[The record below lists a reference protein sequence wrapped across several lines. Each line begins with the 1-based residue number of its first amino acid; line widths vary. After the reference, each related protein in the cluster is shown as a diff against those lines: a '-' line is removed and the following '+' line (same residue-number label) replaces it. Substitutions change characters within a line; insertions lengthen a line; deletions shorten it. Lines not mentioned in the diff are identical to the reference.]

1 MKKEKSSNE
10 KNEKKS
16 LFDEIMG
23 WIMALVFAIIL
34 ALFIKTY
41 IFSTT
46 LVDGSSMYP
55 TLEHN
60 DRLITLKL
68 SLLFDDPD
76 RGDIVIFESPLNPSD
91 DYIKRVIAI
100 EGDEVRIDD
109 GSVYVNGK
117 KLAETYI
124 ENGIKTQLENNLGY
138 WHINEG
144 MVFVLGDNR
153 QFRKS
158 TDSRVFGEISEDI
171 IKGHAVFRYY
181 PFNKIGVVK

>member
-1 MKKEKSSNE
+1 
-10 KNEKKS
+10 
-16 LFDEIMG
+16 
-23 WIMALVFAIIL
+23 
-34 ALFIKTY
+34 
-41 IFSTT
+41 
-46 LVDGSSMYP
+46 MYP

-117 KLAETYI
+117 KLEETYI
-124 ENGIKTQLENNLGY
+124 ENGIKTQLEN
-138 WHINEG
+138 
-144 MVFVLGDNR
+144 
-153 QFRKS
+153 
-158 TDSRVFGEISEDI
+158 
-171 IKGHAVFRYY
+171 
-181 PFNKIGVVK
+181 IGI